1 MANLL
6 PAAVVINDTWTEGG
20 TNSRIFNAVEATL
33 TLTGQGSLTN
43 LIPAAL
49 FGMIN
54 IKEVRN
60 ARNTSSVAYGAVPS
74 YDHANVVLKA
84 IAPVQK
90 TYVATGR
97 NGAGTFTVTGITTGE
112 TIVSV
117 VDLTTP
123 LAANAALYTATS
135 TNTVTTTDATNQ
147 SAKALLIT
155 TTTTLAAPVDVTDT
169 IKLVVVGY

>member
-6 PAAVVINDTWTEGG
+6 PAAVVLNDTWTEGG
-20 TNSRIFNAVEATL
+20 TNSRIFTAQEATL
-33 TLTGQGSLTN
+33 TLTGQGGLTN

-49 FGMIN
+49 FGMTN

-60 ARNTSSVAYGAVPS
+60 ARNASSVVYGAAPS
-74 YDHANVVLKA
+74 YDHTSVVFR
-84 IAPVQK
+84 APAAVQK

-97 NGAGTFTVTGITTGE
+97 NGAGTFTVTGITTAE

-123 LAANAALYTATS
+123 LAANAALYTPTS

-147 SAKALLIT
+147 SAKSLLIT
-155 TTTTLAAPVDVTDT
+155 TTTTLAAPADVTDT
-169 IKLVVVGY
+169 IKLVVVGF